1 MPTSSSRSIRPRK
14 KDLEKAVPE
23 ALRLGGKTEKRPKK
37 KKKPLPVG
45 VVWWT
50 KAEGHPMQKF
60 VGWEVRTQRNNRD
73 WSLDDL
79 ADITG
84 LGKSTL
90 SELENGKH
98 TPSLTDLILL
108 ETAFGMEMGG
118 LERLA
123 YRHWQEQE
131 GKTTLA
137 GKVVKMVRQSRRAW
151 RRGAVAAWL
160 SSLFPLE
167 KEVLWEGA
175 AG

>member
-1 MPTSSSRSIRPRK
+1 MSVKRASKRDCETA
-14 KDLEKAVPE
+14 LPE
-23 ALRLGGKTEKRPKK
+23 ALRLGDKTEKRPKK
-37 KKKPLPVG
+37 KKLPLPVG

-60 VGWEVRTQRNNRD
+60 VGSEVRAQRKNRG
-73 WSLDDL
+73 WALEDL

-98 TPSLTDLILL
+98 TPSLTDIILL

-137 GKVVKMVRQSRRAW
+137 DKVVKMVRQARRAW
-151 RRGAVAAWL
+151 RRGVLASWL
-160 SSLFPLE
+160 GSLFPLE
-167 KEVLWEGA
+167 KEVPCEGL

>member
-1 MPTSSSRSIRPRK
+1 MSAKRAKKLDLETTSS
-14 KDLEKAVPE
+14 E
-23 ALRLGGKTEKRPKK
+23 ALGLGEKTEKRPKK
-37 KKKPLPVG
+37 KKVPLPVG

-60 VGWEVRTQRNNRD
+60 VGWEVRSQRNRRN

-79 ADITG
+79 ADVTG

-137 GKVVKMVRQSRRAW
+137 DKVVKIARQVRRAW

-160 SSLFPLE
+160 GSLLPLE
-167 KEVLWEGA
+167 KEVMWEGA